1 MSGILVSSSTLSL
14 RGRTYITL
22 FAFCSHSFRINFFNL
37 SFFTGKTWTI
47 IGPGFAKSTEPDK
60 EPDGSPPSDDQ
71 ASDSSPTTESLDLDG
86 VVPRALKDI
95 FNRLKKKEGE
105 DGYKYHVKLQFL
117 ELYGELIRDLL
128 SPSASKITIRDLGGE
143 GVEPQIIGATQ
154 SVVKNAVEA
163 LQMLEKGSLRRA
175 TASTNMNA
183 DSSRSHALMTVYITQ
198 ETDKGVIKSKFQF
211 VDLAGSER
219 LKRTGAEGRRMKEGI
234 DINKGLLT
242 LANVI
247 SALGDPRKRKNSN
260 FVPYRDSKLTHILKG
275 SIGGNHKTLMITCVS
290 PAASNAI
297 ETENSLR
304 YANRAKNIQNR
315 ATVNVDASTTDS
327 TALKSQVQALAM
339 ELLRVRNIA
348 GSSVSG
354 GPFTSGMLA
363 SLAGGKDVKD
373 IESQIAKSSQETE
386 EDKKKTKDELLATK
400 LQLVELTAELE
411 GTKTSERD
419 HKRKIRELTTSLSKS
434 KKEKEVHVS
443 KIAGLSAA
451 REARATESKVEVDA
465 SQEKLDVVNAE
476 LEKAWGELETVKHER
491 EKDKE
496 RVSSLSKELSAAVGE
511 RDKYRLQLDAASSND
526 FEKDT
531 ILEETAAKLQK
542 LQGSYDESRRT
553 LEEATEE
560 RDVAKKENEKALLKL
575 KEMEKASKEN
585 QLSSLARVS
594 FEKKIAGYE
603 EEIYA
608 LKATLAKEKHK
619 SENIKVDV
627 TVIPDNYD
635 DENNKFED
643 VKEELQIMKEKHS
656 VRVYFSHSVVGYA
669 MFYLFSPGFTHST

>member
-354 GPFTSGMLA
+354 GPFTRGMLA

-386 EDKKKTKDELLATK
+386 EDKKT
-400 LQLVELTAELE
+400 
-411 GTKTSERD
+411 
-419 HKRKIRELTTSLSKS
+419 
-434 KKEKEVHVS
+434 
-443 KIAGLSAA
+443 
-451 REARATESKVEVDA
+451 
-465 SQEKLDVVNAE
+465 
-476 LEKAWGELETVKHER
+476 
-491 EKDKE
+491 
-496 RVSSLSKELSAAVGE
+496 
-511 RDKYRLQLDAASSND
+511 
-526 FEKDT
+526 
-531 ILEETAAKLQK
+531 
-542 LQGSYDESRRT
+542 
-553 LEEATEE
+553 
-560 RDVAKKENEKALLKL
+560 
-575 KEMEKASKEN
+575 
-585 QLSSLARVS
+585 
-594 FEKKIAGYE
+594 
-603 EEIYA
+603 
-608 LKATLAKEKHK
+608 
-619 SENIKVDV
+619 
-627 TVIPDNYD
+627 NY
-635 DENNKFED
+635 
-643 VKEELQIMKEKHS
+643 
-656 VRVYFSHSVVGYA
+656 
-669 MFYLFSPGFTHST
+669 